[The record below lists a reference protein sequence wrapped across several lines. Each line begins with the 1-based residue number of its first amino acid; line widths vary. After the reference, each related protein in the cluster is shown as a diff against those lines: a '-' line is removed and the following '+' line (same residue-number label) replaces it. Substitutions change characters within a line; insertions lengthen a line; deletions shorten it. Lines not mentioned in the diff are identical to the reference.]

1 MVKRSSPKMN
11 HLNLQVQIRKQLV
24 RRIVLAHPTIGNLAP
39 AFSLNDQDGKK
50 ISLKD
55 FKGKQGVVLYFYPRA
70 STPGCTLQANG
81 LKDIKAELETRG
93 YAAVGV
99 SFDPVAKIKKFHDKY
114 ELNFPLLSDEDHTII
129 DKYGCWQLK
138 KFMGRENMGTVRTT
152 FIIDKESRL
161 VKVMDKFK
169 TKSHHETLL
178 EVLDELT
185 E

>member
-99 SFDPVAKIKKFHDKY
+99 SFDPVAK
-114 ELNFPLLSDEDHTII
+114 N
-129 DKYGCWQLK
+129 
-138 KFMGRENMGTVRTT
+138 
-152 FIIDKESRL
+152 
-161 VKVMDKFK
+161 
-169 TKSHHETLL
+169 
-178 EVLDELT
+178 
-185 E
+185 